1 MNYDI
6 SIIIAHYLPESLSK
20 KNPLLKKSDVQHKFT
35 KKEIEEYIKCR
46 DDIIYFLET
55 HVKIV
60 HVDEGLIPFDLYPFQ
75 KDLIKTISDNRNV
88 IVKTGRQVGKSTTTL
103 GWLLHYV
110 LFNESKTVGILANKA
125 STARELLSRIQIA
138 YQHLPKYLQ
147 QGLKEWNK
155 GSLELENGSKI
166 IASSTSSSAIRGF
179 SFSCILLDEFAHVQR
194 HIAEEF
200 IRSVYPTISS
210 GKETKVIIV
219 STPKG
224 FNMFYKYW
232 NDAVNGT
239 NDFKPFKVH
248 WSNVPNRDQGWR
260 KKIESTIGEDAFR
273 QEYEA
278 EFLGSSNTLISY
290 EKLQELSYSDPSY
303 SKSDVDVFED
313 VNPTHSYIITVD
325 VARGQGIDYSAF
337 TVFDITEIPYK
348 VVAKYRSNL
357 VAPLVF
363 PNIINIIGKKY
374 NDAYIL
380 IEVNDIGSQVSDVL
394 HHDLEYEN
402 LFSTA
407 WYGRHG
413 QQLSGFVGGKRDS
426 QFGVRTT
433 KSMKKIGCSNL
444 KALIEDDKLLVP
456 DYDIISEL
464 TTFVSSGDSFSA
476 EEGANDDLVITL
488 VLFAWLID
496 QEYFKELS
504 NQNIRDNLYKNQ
516 LSQIED
522 LTTPFGIINNG
533 LNQQEYEV
541 DTEGNLWT
549 NVE

>member
-1 MNYDI
+1 MSDL
-6 SIIIAHYLPESLSK
+6 YLG
-20 KNPLLKKSDVQHKFT
+20 NTLLKKAAVQHNYT
-35 KKEIEEYIKCR
+35 KKEIEEYIRCR
-46 DDIIYFLET
+46 DDIVYFLEN
-55 HVKIV
+55 HAKIV
-60 HVDEGLIPFDLYPFQ
+60 HVDEGLIPFSLYPFQ
-75 KDLIKTISDNRNV
+75 KDLINTITDNRNV

-110 LFNESKTVGILANKA
+110 LFNQSKTVGILANKA
-125 STARELLSRIQIA
+125 ATARELLSRIQIA
-138 YQHLPKYLQ
+138 YQHLPKFLQ

-194 HIAEEF
+194 HIADEF

-219 STPKG
+219 STPNG

-232 NDAVNGT
+232 NDAENGK
-239 NDFKPFKVH
+239 NDFTPFKVH
-248 WSNVPNRDQGWR
+248 WSNVPDRDQKWK
-260 KKIESTIGEDAFR
+260 KKIESTIGTDAFR

-290 EKLQELSYSDPSY
+290 EKLQELSYNDPLHR
-303 SKSDVDVFED
+303 KSDVDIFKEVESSHLY
-313 VNPTHSYIITVD
+313 VITVD

-337 TVFDITEIPYK
+337 TVFDITEMPYK
-348 VVAKYRSNL
+348 IVAKYRSNL

-444 KALIEDDKLLVP
+444 KALIEDDKLLIP

-464 TTFVSSGDSFSA
+464 TTFVSSADSFSA
-476 EEGANDDLVITL
+476 EEGANDDLVMTM
-488 VLFAWLID
+488 VLFAWLVD
-496 QEYFKELS
+496 QQYFKELS

-516 LSQIED
+516 LNELDD
-522 LTTPFGIINNG
+522 LTTPFGIIDNG
-533 LNQQEYEV
+533 LNQQEYEI
-541 DTEGNLWT
+541 DSEGTIWT

>member
-1 MNYDI
+1 MSDQ
-6 SIIIAHYLPESLSK
+6 YLGNS
-20 KNPLLKKSDVQHKFT
+20 LLKKADVQHNFT
-35 KKEIEEYIKCR
+35 KEEIEEYIKCR
-46 DDIIYFLET
+46 DDILYFLET
-55 HVKIV
+55 YAKIV
-60 HVDEGLIPFDLYPFQ
+60 HVDEGLIPFKLYPFQ
-75 KDLIKTISDNRNV
+75 RELINTITNNRNV

-110 LFNESKTVGILANKA
+110 LFNQSKTVGILANKA
-125 STARELLSRIQIA
+125 ATARELLSRIQIA
-138 YQHLPKYLQ
+138 YQHLPKFLQ

-179 SFSCILLDEFAHVQR
+179 SFSTILLDEFAHVQR
-194 HIAEEF
+194 HIADEF

-219 STPKG
+219 STPNG

-232 NDAVNGT
+232 NDAENGT
-239 NDFKPFKVH
+239 NDFVPFKVH
-248 WSNVPNRDQGWR
+248 WTAVPDRDKKW
-260 KKIESTIGEDAFR
+260 KNKIESTIGSDAFR

-278 EFLGSSNTLISY
+278 EFLGSSNTLVSY
-290 EKLQELSYSDPSY
+290 EKLQEFSYSNPLY
-303 SKSDVDVFED
+303 TKSDVDVFEE
-313 VNPTHSYIITVD
+313 VISTHSYIITVD
-325 VARGQGIDYSAF
+325 VARGQGMDYSAF
-337 TVFDITEIPYK
+337 SVFDITEIPYK
-348 VVAKYRSNL
+348 IVAKYRSNV

-444 KALIEDDKLLVP
+444 KALLEDDKLLIP

-464 TTFVSSGDSFSA
+464 TTFVSKADSFSA
-476 EEGANDDLVITL
+476 EEGANDDLVMTL
-488 VLFAWLID
+488 VLFAWLVD
-496 QEYFKELS
+496 QQYFKELS
-504 NQNIRDNLYKNQ
+504 SQNIRDNLYKNQ
-516 LSQIED
+516 LSELDD
-522 LTTPFGIINNG
+522 LTTPFGIIDNG
-533 LNQQEYEV
+533 LNREEYEV
-541 DTEGNLWT
+541 DSEGTVWIKANK
-549 NVE
+549 

>member
-1 MNYDI
+1 MSDQ
-6 SIIIAHYLPESLSK
+6 YLGNS
-20 KNPLLKKSDVQHKFT
+20 LLKKADVQHNFT
-35 KKEIEEYIKCR
+35 KEDIEEFITCR
-46 DDIIYFLET
+46 DDIVYFLEKY
-55 HVKIV
+55 VKIV
-60 HVDEGLIPFDLYPFQ
+60 HVDEGLIPFTLFPFQ
-75 KDLIKTISDNRNV
+75 KDLINTLTDNRNV

-125 STARELLSRIQIA
+125 ATARELLNRIQIA
-138 YQHLPKYLQ
+138 YQHLPKFLQ

-155 GSLELENGSKI
+155 GTLELENGSKI

-179 SFSCILLDEFAHVQR
+179 SFSTILLDEFAHVQR
-194 HIAEEF
+194 HIADEF

-219 STPKG
+219 STPNG
-224 FNMFYKYW
+224 FNMFHKYW
-232 NDAVNGT
+232 NDAENGT
-239 NDFKPFKVH
+239 NDFIPFKVH
-248 WSNVPNRDQGWR
+248 WTAVPDRGPEWKQ
-260 KKIESTIGEDAFR
+260 KIESTIGADAFR

-278 EFLGSSNTLISY
+278 EFLGSSNTLVSY
-290 EKLQELSYSDPSY
+290 EKLQELSYSNPVY
-303 SKSDVDVFED
+303 TRSDVDVFEE
-313 VNPTHSYIITVD
+313 VNPSHSYIITVD

-348 VVAKYRSNL
+348 IVAKYRSNT

-444 KALIEDDKLLVP
+444 KALIEDDKLLIP

-464 TTFVSSGDSFSA
+464 ATFVSSADTFSA
-476 EEGANDDLVITL
+476 EEGANDDLVMTL
-488 VLFAWLID
+488 VLFAWLVD
-496 QEYFKELS
+496 QQYFKELS
-504 NQNIRDNLYKNQ
+504 SQNIRDNLYKNQ
-516 LSQIED
+516 LSEIED
-522 LTTPFGIINNG
+522 LTTPFGIIDNG

-541 DTEGNLWT
+541 DSIGTVWT
-549 NVE
+549 KVK

>member
-1 MNYDI
+1 MSDQ
-6 SIIIAHYLPESLSK
+6 YLGNS
-20 KNPLLKKSDVQHKFT
+20 LLKKADVQHGFT
-35 KKEIEEYIKCR
+35 KEDIEEFITCR
-46 DDIIYFLET
+46 DDIVYFLEKY
-55 HVKIV
+55 VKIV
-60 HVDEGLIPFDLYPFQ
+60 HVDEGLIPFTLFPFQ
-75 KDLIKTISDNRNV
+75 KDLINTLTDNRNV

-110 LFNESKTVGILANKA
+110 LFHESKTVGILANKA
-125 STARELLSRIQIA
+125 ATARELLNRIQIA
-138 YQHLPKYLQ
+138 YQHLPKFLQ

-179 SFSCILLDEFAHVQR
+179 SFSTILLDEFAHVQR
-194 HIAEEF
+194 HIADEF

-219 STPKG
+219 STPNG
-224 FNMFYKYW
+224 FNMFHKYW
-232 NDAVNGT
+232 NDAENGT
-239 NDFKPFKVH
+239 NDFIPFKVH
-248 WSNVPNRDQGWR
+248 WTAVPDRGPEWKQ
-260 KKIESTIGEDAFR
+260 KIESTIGADAFR

-278 EFLGSSNTLISY
+278 EFLGSSNTLVSY
-290 EKLQELSYSDPSY
+290 EKLQELSYSNPLY
-303 SKSDVDVFED
+303 TKSDVDVFED
-313 VNPTHSYIITVD
+313 VDPSHSYVITVD

-348 VVAKYRSNL
+348 IVAKYRNNM

-374 NDAYIL
+374 NDAYVL

-444 KALIEDDKLLVP
+444 KALIEDDKLLIP
-456 DYDIISEL
+456 DYDVISEL
-464 TTFVSSGDSFSA
+464 ATFVSSADTFSA
-476 EEGANDDLVITL
+476 EEGANDDLVMTL
-488 VLFAWLID
+488 VLFAWLVD
-496 QEYFKELS
+496 QQYFKEMS
-504 NQNIRDNLYKNQ
+504 SQNIRDNLYKNQ
-516 LSQIED
+516 LSELDD
-522 LTTPFGIINNG
+522 LTTPFGIIDNG
-533 LNQQEYEV
+533 LNRQEYEV
-541 DTEGNLWT
+541 DAQGQVWVKAE
-549 NVE
+549 

>member
-1 MNYDI
+1 M
-6 SIIIAHYLPESLSK
+6 SEQYLGNS
-20 KNPLLKKSDVQHKFT
+20 LLKKADVQHNFT
-35 KKEIEEYIKCR
+35 KEDIEEFITCR
-46 DDIIYFLET
+46 DDIVYFLEKY
-55 HVKIV
+55 VKIV
-60 HVDEGLIPFDLYPFQ
+60 HVDEGLIPFTLFPFQ
-75 KDLIKTISDNRNV
+75 KDLIHTLTKNRNV

-110 LFNESKTVGILANKA
+110 LFHESKTVGILANKA
-125 STARELLSRIQIA
+125 ATARELLNRIQIA
-138 YQHLPKYLQ
+138 YQHLPKFLQ

-179 SFSCILLDEFAHVQR
+179 SFSTILLDEFAHVQR
-194 HIAEEF
+194 HIADEF

-219 STPKG
+219 STPNG
-224 FNMFYKYW
+224 FNMFHKYW
-232 NDAVNGT
+232 NDAENGT
-239 NDFKPFKVH
+239 NDFIPFKVH
-248 WSNVPNRDQGWR
+248 WTAVPDRGAEWKQ
-260 KKIESTIGEDAFR
+260 KIESTIGADAFR

-278 EFLGSSNTLISY
+278 EFLGSSNTLVSY
-290 EKLQELSYSDPSY
+290 EKLQELSYSNPLY
-303 SKSDVDVFED
+303 TKSDVDVFED
-313 VNPTHSYIITVD
+313 VDRSHSYVITVD

-348 VVAKYRSNL
+348 IVAKYRSNM

-374 NDAYIL
+374 NDAYVL

-444 KALIEDDKLLVP
+444 KALIEDDKLLIP

-464 TTFVSSGDSFSA
+464 ATFVSSADTFSA
-476 EEGANDDLVITL
+476 EEGANDDLVMTL
-488 VLFAWLID
+488 VLFAWLVD
-496 QEYFKELS
+496 QQYFKEMS
-504 NQNIRDNLYKNQ
+504 SQNIRDNLYKNQ
-516 LSQIED
+516 LSELDD
-522 LTTPFGIINNG
+522 LTTPFGIIDNG

-541 DTEGNLWT
+541 DSQGQVWVKAE
-549 NVE
+549 

>member
-1 MNYDI
+1 M
-6 SIIIAHYLPESLSK
+6 SEQYLG
-20 KNPLLKKSDVQHKFT
+20 NPLLKRSDVQHKFT

-46 DDIIYFLET
+46 DDSIYFLET

-60 HVDEGLIPFDLYPFQ
+60 HVDKGLIPFSLYPFQ
-75 KDLIKTISDNRNV
+75 KKLIQTINENRNV

-110 LFNESKTVGILANKA
+110 LFNQSKTVGILANKA
-125 STARELLSRIQIA
+125 ATARELLSRIQIA
-138 YQHLPKYLQ
+138 YQHLPKFLQ

-166 IASSTSSSAIRGF
+166 LASSTSSTAIRGF

-194 HIAEEF
+194 HIADEF

-210 GKETKVIIV
+210 GKETKIIIV
-219 STPKG
+219 STPNG

-232 NDAVNGT
+232 NDAENGV
-239 NDFKPFKVH
+239 NDFMPFKVH
-248 WSNVPNRDQGWR
+248 WSAVPDRDQEWK

-290 EKLQELSYSDPSY
+290 EKLQELSYNNPIY
-303 SKSDVDVFED
+303 RKHDVDIFED
-313 VNPTHSYIITVD
+313 VNLTHSYVITVD
-325 VARGQGIDYSAF
+325 VARGQGIDFSAF

-348 VVAKYRSNL
+348 VVAKYKNNL
-357 VAPLVF
+357 IAPLVF

-413 QQLSGFVGGKRDS
+413 QQLSGFVGGRRDS

-444 KALIEDDKLLVP
+444 KALIEDDKLLIP

-464 TTFVSSGDSFSA
+464 TTFVSGGDTFSA
-476 EEGANDDLVITL
+476 EEGANDDLVMTL
-488 VLFAWLID
+488 VLFAWLVD
-496 QEYFKELS
+496 QQYFKELS

-541 DTEGNLWT
+541 DSEGTLWT
-549 NVE
+549 NVK

>member
-1 MNYDI
+1 MSDQ
-6 SIIIAHYLPESLSK
+6 YLGNS
-20 KNPLLKKSDVQHKFT
+20 LLKRADVQHNFT
-35 KKEIEEYIKCR
+35 KEEIEEYIKCR
-46 DDIIYFLET
+46 DDILYFLEH

-60 HVDEGLIPFDLYPFQ
+60 HVDEGLIPFSLYPYQ
-75 KDLIKTISDNRNV
+75 KKLITTISENRNV

-110 LFNESKTVGILANKA
+110 LFNQSKTVGILANKA
-125 STARELLSRIQIA
+125 ATARELLGRIQIA
-138 YQHLPKYLQ
+138 YQHLPKFLQ

-194 HIAEEF
+194 HIADEF

-219 STPKG
+219 STPNG

-232 NDAVNGT
+232 NDAEEGT
-239 NDFKPFKVH
+239 NDFTPFKVH
-248 WSNVPNRDQGWR
+248 WSSVPDRDQIW
-260 KKIESTIGEDAFR
+260 KDKIQSTIGEDAFR

-278 EFLGSSNTLISY
+278 EFLGSSNTLVSY
-290 EKLQELSYSDPSY
+290 EKLQELSYISPIY
-303 SKSDVDVFED
+303 RKNDVDVFED
-313 VNPTHSYIITVD
+313 EDKSHSYVITVD
-325 VARGQGIDYSAF
+325 VARGQGLDYSAF
-337 TVFDITEIPYK
+337 TVFDITNIPYK
-348 VVAKYRSNL
+348 IVAKYKSNH

-374 NDAYIL
+374 NNAYIL

-433 KSMKKIGCSNL
+433 KSMKKVGCSNL
-444 KALIEDDKLLVP
+444 KALIEDDKLLIP
-456 DYDIISEL
+456 DYDMISEL
-464 TTFVSSGDSFSA
+464 TTFVSSADSFAA

-488 VLFAWLID
+488 VLFAWMVD
-496 QEYFKELS
+496 QQYFKDLS
-504 NQNIRDNLYKNQ
+504 NQNIRSNLYKNQ
-516 LSQIED
+516 LTELED
-522 LTTPFGIINNG
+522 MTTPFGIINNG
-533 LNQQEYEV
+533 L
-541 DTEGNLWT
+541 DTDSKEIDNMGNVWV
-549 NVE
+549 NAE